1 MMLPESWQYF
11 TEILKKQCLPKIHSE
26 QVFVLHHFS
35 LQNSRLLTSDFFDHF
50 RGNHRYHR
58 HRRFHDHH
66 CRHKNCCQKCSEH
79 CDLGNTFCRP
89 KKRLQDGGILMNAF
103 LQMRLL

>member
-1 MMLPESWQYF
+1 MLPESWQYF
-11 TEILKKQCLPKIHSE
+11 TEILKKQCVPKIHSE

-35 LQNSRLLTSDFFDHF
+35 LQ
-50 RGNHRYHR
+50 
-58 HRRFHDHH
+58 
-66 CRHKNCCQKCSEH
+66 NCCQKCSEH